1 MKTVPETRGK
11 EPCSEAK
18 PIPKSNAKKKKK
30 LSSWSAVKS
39 DIRKFVYPY

>member
-18 PIPKSNAKKKKK
+18 PIPKSNAKKKKNSV
-30 LSSWSAVKS
+30 LGLL
-39 DIRKFVYPY
+39 